1 MIVKSLEQM
10 EQIVKN
16 NRNLSWDGWTVVNQ
30 FKSDRAATSKD
41 GVRIN
46 GTWYIHHRYEPNEN
60 GWDIPN
66 KLVR

>member
-10 EQIVKN
+10 EQIVNN
-16 NRNLSWDGWTVVNQ
+16 NRNLTWDGWTVVNK
-30 FKSDRAATSKD
+30 FPSDRGSTSKD
-41 GVRIN
+41 GVRDK
-46 GTWYIHHRYEPNEN
+46 GSWYIVRRYEPNEN